1 MRLWGGRHRGPFHSI
16 APPRPPSPGTA
27 RGRACAGRA
36 VPVGARC
43 RVRPFCAGVRRSC
56 GSDGRGSGCC
66 VKGKQRFILTAQEI
80 KPLFFVISYFFFLS
94 FAPLLSFIL
103 LFLPFSLLFLSFA
116 PLLSFTLLFLP
127 FALLFLSFALLL
139 LSFAPLLFT
148 LLFFILFT
156 ELFSLVSL
164 LLFTLSIFFFTPLAL
179 RALLTFLSLR
189 VVLFC
194 IFAAEIAIC
203 VGGGRGGKEI
213 LE

>member
-94 FAPLLSFIL
+94 FAPLLSFINRSK
-103 LFLPFSLLFLSFA
+103 PSSSCA
-116 PLLSFTLLFLP
+116 K
-127 FALLFLSFALLL
+127 
-139 LSFAPLLFT
+139 
-148 LLFFILFT
+148 FT
-156 ELFSLVSL
+156 EGVKTDYFFSHCNQK
-164 LLFTLSIFFFTPLAL
+164 AM
-179 RALLTFLSLR
+179 
-189 VVLFC
+189 
-194 IFAAEIAIC
+194 
-203 VGGGRGGKEI
+203 
-213 LE
+213 

>member
-43 RVRPFCAGVRRSC
+43 RVRPSCAGVRRSC

-94 FAPLLSFIL
+94 FAPLLSFI
-103 LFLPFSLLFLSFA
+103 
-116 PLLSFTLLFLP
+116 LLFLP

-194 IFAAEIAIC
+194 IFAAEIVIC
-203 VGGGRGGKEI
+203 VVGGRGGKEI